1 MLIVISSQK
10 PQHDSLVDPR
20 FGRAQYFM
28 ILDTETQKWD
38 SYPNPAVAQSGG
50 AGVAAAQFIIDK
62 KADVV
67 LSGDFGPNAS
77 RALNGA
83 NIQMVMFTPEVDTV
97 LSAVE
102 LFNQGKL
109 KRFG

>member
-1 MLIVISSQK
+1 MIIVISSQK
-10 PQHDSLVDPR
+10 PEPDSPVDPR
-20 FGRAQYFM
+20 FGRAQYFVT
-28 ILDTETQKWD
+28 LDTDSQKWD
-38 SYPNPAVAQSGG
+38 SYPNPAVRQSGG
-50 AGVAAAQFIIDK
+50 AGVAAAQFVIDK
-62 KADVV
+62 KVDVV

-83 NIQMVMFTPEVDTV
+83 NIQMAMFTPEVDTV
-97 LSAVE
+97 QSAVE